1 MTAVRKKLLQ
11 TYERGDGGIS
21 GYAVG
26 LKNRDGEEVILVA
39 RSMEAIVRSAE
50 IAGLG
55 EVEVDRIQSVVV
67 LPRCSVLEEVKGD

>member
-1 MTAVRKKLLQ
+1 MKAVGKNLLQ
-11 TYERGDGGIS
+11 TYERGDGGIN

-67 LPRCSVLEEVKGD
+67 LPRCSVLDEVKGD